1 MNKNVLKRV
10 LKYLKADIFTLLLTI
25 ILSIIIVSFTI
36 YTPILFGRAIDFI
49 IEENSVNI
57 EKISIILFNALLII
71 IITAILQWIQMLL
84 NNKMA
89 YRINKRMRKECF
101 SKIQHLPLSYLD
113 KHQHG
118 ELVSIIIS
126 DVEMFSDGLLL
137 GFTQAFTGI
146 ATIIGTIIIMLILN
160 WLIAIVVIVVTPLS
174 LFVARFITK
183 NTYDMFKQQSLIKA
197 EQTAFIDEMIGG
209 IKVVEAYNHEDENL
223 IKFKEINDS
232 LEKCSLKAIFFSSL
246 TNPSTRFV
254 NSIVYALVALFG
266 AIFVINPFISG
277 MVLTVGTLTSLL
289 SYANQYTKPFNEISS
304 VIAELQNSF
313 ACVQRVFEVLDEE
326 EIIDVDTSL
335 DKVTGDILVEH
346 VDFSYS
352 KENPLIE
359 DFNLEV
365 KKGMHVAIVGPTGCG
380 KTTLINL
387 LMRFYDPNSGSIII
401 DDVNIKDVSRTSLRD
416 NYGMVLQDTWIKNAT
431 VKENICL
438 GKKDASMEEVI
449 EACKKAHCHSFI
461 KKLPNGYDTV
471 ISDEGNLSNGQ
482 KQLISIARIMLL
494 LPPMLILD
502 EATSSIDTRTELK
515 IQEAFS
521 ILMKGK
527 TTFIVAHRLST
538 IKESDIILVMNKGNV
553 VEKGTHQE
561 LLDKKGFY
569 YNLYNSQFEK

>member
-10 LKYLKADIFTLLLTI
+10 LKYLKADILTLLLTI

-71 IITAILQWIQMLL
+71 IFTAILQWIQMLL
-84 NNKMA
+84 NYKMA
-89 YRINKRMRKECF
+89 FRINKRMRKECF

-183 NTYDMFKQQSLIKA
+183 NTYDMFKKQSLIKA

-232 LEKCSLKAIFFSSL
+232 LEKCSLRAIFFSSL

-335 DKVTGDILVEH
+335 DEVTGDILVEH

-352 KENPLIE
+352 KDNPLIE

-365 KKGMHVAIVGPTGCG
+365 KKVMHVAIVGPTGCG

-438 GKKDASMEEVI
+438 GKKDASR
-449 EACKKAHCHSFI
+449 
-461 KKLPNGYDTV
+461 
-471 ISDEGNLSNGQ
+471 SNR
-482 KQLISIARIMLL
+482 SM
-494 LPPMLILD
+494 
-502 EATSSIDTRTELK
+502 
-515 IQEAFS
+515 
-521 ILMKGK
+521 
-527 TTFIVAHRLST
+527 
-538 IKESDIILVMNKGNV
+538 
-553 VEKGTHQE
+553 
-561 LLDKKGFY
+561 
-569 YNLYNSQFEK
+569 

>member
-10 LKYLKADIFTLLLTI
+10 LKYLKADILTLLLTI

-71 IITAILQWIQMLL
+71 IFTAILQWIQMLL
-84 NNKMA
+84 NYKMA
-89 YRINKRMRKECF
+89 FRINKRMRKECF

-183 NTYDMFKQQSLIKA
+183 NTYDMFKKQSLIKA
-197 EQTAFIDEMIGG
+197 EQTAFIDELIGG

-232 LEKCSLKAIFFSSL
+232 LEKCSLRAIFFSSL

-335 DKVTGDILVEH
+335 DEVTGDILVEH

-352 KENPLIE
+352 KDNPLIE

-365 KKGMHVAIVGPTGCG
+365 KK
-380 KTTLINL
+380 
-387 LMRFYDPNSGSIII
+387 
-401 DDVNIKDVSRTSLRD
+401 
-416 NYGMVLQDTWIKNAT
+416 
-431 VKENICL
+431 
-438 GKKDASMEEVI
+438 
-449 EACKKAHCHSFI
+449 
-461 KKLPNGYDTV
+461 
-471 ISDEGNLSNGQ
+471 
-482 KQLISIARIMLL
+482 
-494 LPPMLILD
+494 
-502 EATSSIDTRTELK
+502 
-515 IQEAFS
+515 
-521 ILMKGK
+521 
-527 TTFIVAHRLST
+527 
-538 IKESDIILVMNKGNV
+538 
-553 VEKGTHQE
+553 
-561 LLDKKGFY
+561 
-569 YNLYNSQFEK
+569 